1 LAEVRPFPGMHYNGS
16 MINDLAAV
24 ICPPYDIIP
33 PRQQQ
38 ELHLRNEY
46 NCVRLEFGRE
56 LPQDTTTDNKYTRAA
71 ATQEQWLKQGILQI
85 DETPAVYLHDHYF
98 THRGKEYKRRGL
110 IAAIRL
116 EEWDR
121 MVIRPHEGTMM
132 APKSDRLS
140 LLWALQANTSPIL
153 TLYEDSQQ
161 RIASL
166 LATQQQGQ
174 PLLSSRKLDGERHD
188 VWVIKAPDVVNQISS
203 SFAGQP
209 LYIADGHHRYESAL
223 NYQRERRACSP
234 SASEDEPFNFVMMT
248 LVSFSDPG
256 LLILPTHR
264 LVRGIPKATLD
275 GLMTKLKLFFDI
287 DELPI
292 DSPDDWKHVDD
303 LLTGTNKIRL
313 ALFGLTTRHLLVLTL
328 CDPAQVNPMMPNFHS
343 DLYKRLAVSIA
354 DHVILEK
361 LLTLSS
367 DSEKANLTYTDD
379 RVDAI
384 NRVVSQEYQL
394 ALLLSPARAE
404 AIKAIADVGDKMP
417 RKSTY
422 FYPKLPAGLVFHRLV

>member
-1 LAEVRPFPGMHYNGS
+1 MHYNGS
-16 MINDLAAV
+16 KINDLAAV

-38 ELHLRNEY
+38 ELHLRSEY

-85 DETPAVYLHDHYF
+85 DEAPAIYLHDHYF
-98 THRGKEYKRRGL
+98 THQGREYQRRGI
-110 IAAIRL
+110 IAGVRL

-121 MVIRPHEGTMM
+121 MVIRPHEATMA

-166 LATQQQGQ
+166 LATQKQGQ

-188 VWVIKAPDVVNQISS
+188 VWAITAPDVVSQIGSC
-203 SFAGQP
+203 FAGQP

-223 NYQRERRACSP
+223 AYQRERRACSP
-234 SASEDEPFNFVMMT
+234 SASENEPFNFVMMT
-248 LVSFSDPG
+248 LVAFTDPG

-264 LVRGIPKATLD
+264 LVRGIAKATLD
-275 GLMTKLKLFFDI
+275 GLMAQLRLFFDI
-287 DELPI
+287 DELLI
-292 DSPDDWKHVDD
+292 DSPDTWRRVDD
-303 LLTGTNKIRL
+303 WLTGTNKIRL
-313 ALFGLTTRHLLVLTL
+313 ALFGLTARHLLVLSL
-328 CDPAQVNPMMPNFHS
+328 RDPAQVSPMMPHFRS
-343 DLYKRLAVSIA
+343 DLYKSLAVSVT

-367 DSEKANLTYTDD
+367 DSEKATLTYTDD

-394 ALLLSPARAE
+394 ALLLSPARTE
-404 AIKAIADVGDKMP
+404 TIKAIADAGDKMP

-422 FYPKLPAGLVFHRLV
+422 FYPKLPSGLIFHRLV